1 MQIPSTAIGLAARAY
16 GVRLQHPAVQQ
27 VQAVREVSKASET
40 KRGADQ
46 LIAGGV
52 PGSAVVESIDAN
64 PVSSENPANPAKIRN
79 VLQMYSRAADKIEVA
94 TQISVGRSLDV
105 SG

>member
-1 MQIPSTAIGLAARAY
+1 MQVPPTAIGRAARAY
-16 GVRLQHPAVQQ
+16 NVRLQHPAVRQ
-27 VQAVREVSKASET
+27 VQPVKEVPKASEI

-46 LIAGGV
+46 LIAGNV
-52 PGSAVVESIDAN
+52 RESAEFDSTN
-64 PVSSENPANPAKIRN
+64 TSPAKIRN

-94 TQISVGRSLDV
+94 TQVSVGRSLDV

>member
-1 MQIPSTAIGLAARAY
+1 MQLPPTAIGLAARAY
-16 GVRLQHPAVQQ
+16 GVRLQHPAVRQ
-27 VQAVREVSKASET
+27 VQPVKEVSKASEI

-46 LIAGGV
+46 LIAGSV
-52 PGSAVVESIDAN
+52 RGSAEVESN
-64 PVSSENPANPAKIRN
+64 ESNETNPASPAKIRN

>member
-1 MQIPSTAIGLAARAY
+1 MQIPPTAIGRAARAY

-27 VQAVREVSKASET
+27 VQPVKEAPRASQI
-40 KRGADQ
+40 KRSADQ
-46 LIAGGV
+46 LIAGSV
-52 PGSAVVESIDAN
+52 RESTDFE
-64 PVSSENPANPAKIRN
+64 SSSANPAKIKN

-94 TQISVGRSLDV
+94 TQVSVGRSLDV

>member
-1 MQIPSTAIGLAARAY
+1 MHIPPTAIGRAARAY
-16 GVRLQHPAVQQ
+16 NVRLQHPAVRQ
-27 VQAVREVSKASET
+27 VQPVKEVPKASEI

-46 LIAGGV
+46 LIAGTV
-52 PGSAVVESIDAN
+52 RESAEFESTN
-64 PVSSENPANPAKIRN
+64 NLNPAKVRN

-94 TQISVGRSLDV
+94 TQVSVGRSLDV

>member
-1 MQIPSTAIGLAARAY
+1 MQIPPTAIGRAARAY
-16 GVRLQHPAVQQ
+16 GVRLQHPAVKQ
-27 VQAVREVSKASET
+27 VQPVQEAAKASRI

-46 LIAGGV
+46 LIAGNV
-52 PGSAVVESIDAN
+52 RESAEFEPTNAS
-64 PVSSENPANPAKIRN
+64 PAKIKN

-94 TQISVGRSLDV
+94 TQVSIGRSLDV

>member
-1 MQIPSTAIGLAARAY
+1 MQVPPTAIGRAARAY
-16 GVRLQHPAVQQ
+16 GIRLQHPAVRQ
-27 VQAVREVSKASET
+27 VQPVKEAPKASEI

-46 LIAGGV
+46 LIAGSV
-52 PGSAVVESIDAN
+52 RESATFESTN
-64 PVSSENPANPAKIRN
+64 NLNPAKFRN

-94 TQISVGRSLDV
+94 TQVSVGRTLDI